1 MKLQDMMVQP
11 VIQASPEEWISDAAT
26 RMQEHAVG
34 CLVVT
39 SGDTVKGIVTDR
51 DLLACLA
58 HCHDPRRCKV
68 ALHMHRPVIVLPPE
82 EDHATA
88 IKVLRERK
96 IKRLPVA
103 RGGKLL
109 GIITLSDLAALAID
123 EAIKFSSSLDFF
135 TEVLNTQS
143 ARRGHCRHP
152 GGFELP
158 TAPKIQTDV
167 RRACAMDAASVS

>member
-1 MKLQDMMVQP
+1 MKLQDMMVRP
-11 VIQASPEEWISDAAT
+11 VIQASPEESVSDVAT

-39 SGDTVKGIVTDR
+39 SGDAVKGIVTDR

-68 ALHMHRPVIVLPPE
+68 SLHMHRPVIVLPPE
-82 EDHATA
+82 EDHTTA
-88 IKVLRERK
+88 IRVLRERN

-103 RGGKLL
+103 CGGKLL

-135 TEVLNTQS
+135 TDVLKVQS
-143 ARRGHCRHP
+143 ARRGHCRQP
-152 GGFELP
+152 GEIELP
-158 TAPKIQTDV
+158 TAPKIQTNV
-167 RRACAMDAASVS
+167 REAGAMDAATVS